1 MVASAVVLRRFRF
14 TVRIDD
20 SKKLSPQAREAAYRE
35 ILPCAEIG
43 IGFVGAEEIDRTGIH
58 AASQKAMLIALQHLP
73 RLPQLALI
81 DGLFVP
87 SGFPV
92 PAISI
97 VGGDGKSFSIAC
109 ASIVAKVVRDRM
121 MRRLHQMV
129 PQYGFHRHK
138 GYPTAEHL
146 KVLRWIGPTFFHR
159 FSFRPVSKSSS
170 PRKRG
175 SVLREQYLVPL

>member
-1 MVASAVVLRRFRF
+1 MVLQCFRF

-20 SKKLSPQAREAAYRE
+20 SKRLSPENREAAYRE

-43 IGFVGAEEIDRTGIH
+43 IGFVGVEEIDRIGIH
-58 AASQKAMLIALQHLP
+58 AASQKAMRIALQHLP

-81 DGLFVP
+81 DGLFIP
-87 SGFPV
+87 LGFPV

-97 VGGDGKSFSIAC
+97 VGGDAKSFSIAC

-121 MRRLHQMV
+121 MRRLHQLV

-146 KVLRWIGPTFFHR
+146 KVLRRIGPTFFHR
-159 FSFRPVSKSSS
+159 FSFRPIRFSES
-170 PRKRG
+170 
-175 SVLREQYLVPL
+175 LVE